1 MYSSKARILRRTGK
15 SGGPALWP
23 PGRREALW
31 RYHESLTRAASGP
44 LWRIGRSAAAESEND
59 PLGDEYRALTVPTL
73 YYWSQESTT
82 PDTRLHLE
90 RHGVRN
96 VGFAGGHWPMVEEP
110 EATASRIAAFFD
122 PLFST
127 AGVR

>member
-1 MYSSKARILRRTGK
+1 
-15 SGGPALWP
+15 
-23 PGRREALW
+23 LW